1 MEAPLFKRTFDALDY
16 ATANYPLDQ
25 CVGQRGASGE
35 WEWLSSAEFVE
46 YVNDLA
52 RGIVQMGLP
61 VGTKIAIAAYKNRW
75 EWMAVDMA
83 CAQTGMIS
91 IPVYP
96 TISSDDYRFIFGQSE
111 VAYGFIGGQDLF
123 EKFEAAGADTP
134 SYVQTYV
141 FDKVA
146 GRNHWSNVFAKVPRE
161 REDPRAEHG
170 ADNSESYDSLDAE
183 IKRRREATKGD
194 DLMTIIYTSG
204 TTGKPKG
211 VMLSHTNLCASIAAA
226 TERLP
231 VDAGDTV
238 LSFLPLCH
246 IFERS
251 ASMVYLANGCRIAL
265 TGTDNLGGPDG
276 DLQAI
281 KPHFFTTVPR
291 LLEKVYEKIYAKG
304 EALTGIKKKLFFW
317 ALAKTDNYDYQ
328 HPLSGFGAS
337 IADKL
342 IFSKWREALGGR
354 MKGIVTGAAPCPHNI
369 LRVFSA
375 AGIPVREAYGLTET
389 SPGLTINEPN
399 DTGAL
404 LGTVGPAVLDVE
416 LYIDTS
422 GPYREGE
429 GEVLAHGPNVMQGY
443 YKRPDATAE
452 VFTEMNGKRWFRTGD
467 IGMFVKGPGGR
478 DFLKITDRKKELLKT
493 SGGKYVAPA
502 PIESKFKE
510 EFLVEQIMV
519 IGDSR
524 KFVSAIIVPAGEALE
539 KWCIDNGMAFST
551 IDDAIQEDA
560 VVAMYSEIVDR
571 LNPQFSHIEQ
581 IKKFQLVAGPWDVT
595 HPDGT
600 EGELTPTM
608 KLKRRVVR
616 NRYADLID
624 NLYV

>member
-1 MEAPLFKRTFDALDY
+1 MQAPLFNRTFEALDY
-16 ATANYPLDQ
+16 ASKNYPLDQ
-25 CVGQRGASGE
+25 CVGQREDDGQLK
-35 WEWLSSAEFVE
+35 WLSTAEFISH
-46 YVNDLA
+46 VNDLA
-52 RGIVQMGLP
+52 RGIVKMGLAP
-61 VGTKIAIAAYKNRW
+61 GTKIAIAAYKNRW

-83 CAQTGMIS
+83 CAQSGMIS

-96 TISSDDYRFIFGQSE
+96 TISTDDYRFIFGQSE
-111 VAYGFIGGQDLF
+111 VAYGFVGGSDLF
-123 EKFEAAGADTP
+123 EKFEAAGVETAT
-134 SYVQTYV
+134 YVKTYV
-141 FDKVA
+141 FDQVA
-146 GRNHWSNVFAKVPRE
+146 GRTPWTEVFAK
-161 REDPRAEHG
+161 
-170 ADNSESYDSLDAE
+170 ADTELDAE
-183 IKRRREATKGD
+183 IKRRRDATKGD

-211 VMLSHTNLCASIAAA
+211 VMLSHTNLCSSIAAA
-226 TERLP
+226 TQRLP
-231 VDAGDTV
+231 VTAGDTV

-251 ASMVYLANGCRIAL
+251 ASMVYLANGCKIAL

-304 EALTGIKKKLFFW
+304 DALTGIKRKLFFW

-328 HPLSGFGAS
+328 HPLTGFGAS

-389 SPGLTINEPN
+389 SPGLTINETN

-429 GEVLAHGPNVMQGY
+429 GEILAYGPNVMLGY
-443 YKRPDATAE
+443 YKRPDANAE
-452 VFTEMNGKRWFRTGD
+452 VFTEMDGKRWFRTGD
-467 IGMFVKGPGGR
+467 IGMFVKGPGGCE
-478 DFLKITDRKKELLKT
+478 FLKITDRKKELLKT

-502 PIESKFKE
+502 PIEGKFKE

-519 IGDSR
+519 VGDTR
-524 KFVSAIIVPAGEALE
+524 KFVSAIIVPSAEPLE
-539 KWCIDNGMAFST
+539 KWCSENGVAYNSMEE
-551 IDDAIQEDA
+551 AIKQDA
-560 VVAMYSEIVDR
+560 VVAMFTKMVER

-595 HPDGT
+595 HADGSV
-600 EGELTPTM
+600 GELTPTM

-616 NRYADLID
+616 ERYAAMID
-624 NLYV
+624 ALYA